1 MYPLV
6 IAAKSLTQWLS
17 PSSDAPSVSREDF
30 HALAKMGHREG
41 VLDAKEAQAIAAL
54 VAFRGLTVK
63 DVMTPRPVVA
73 SLAGSLRASEVLDE
87 YPNLK
92 FSRIPI
98 FDSSGDDI
106 VGFVRKDDIYKA
118 VAQGSPDTPLTNLK
132 RNLLSVLETKSLP
145 ELMQQMVD
153 RRYSMALVI
162 NEYGDPLG
170 IATME
175 DLVETMIGME
185 IVDESDTHVDMQE
198 RARDLWKQRAKAAGL
213 LDEADRG

>member
-1 MYPLV
+1 
-6 IAAKSLTQWLS
+6 
-17 PSSDAPSVSREDF
+17 
-30 HALAKMGHREG
+30 
-41 VLDAKEAQAIAAL
+41 
-54 VAFRGLTVK
+54 
-63 DVMTPRPVVA
+63 
-73 SLAGSLRASEVLDE
+73 
-87 YPNLK
+87 
-92 FSRIPI
+92 
-98 FDSSGDDI
+98 
-106 VGFVRKDDIYKA
+106 
-118 VAQGSPDTPLTNLK
+118 
-132 RNLLSVLETKSLP
+132 
-145 ELMQQMVD
+145 MQQMVD